1 MGWLSP
7 NHQSIHPT
15 IRQSKFNMAEATQ
28 NVQATTTAT
37 ATRGTRKER
46 IGEVISNKMT
56 KTIVVRVERRF
67 PHPRFKKVVTGYKK
81 LYAHD
86 EKAEAK
92 VGDTVR
98 IEETRPLSKLK
109 RWRLVEVLEKGS
121 GVAPVAV

>member
-1 MGWLSP
+1 M
-7 NHQSIHPT
+7 
-15 IRQSKFNMAEATQ
+15 
-28 NVQATTTAT
+28 TTAT
-37 ATRGTRKER
+37 ATRGNRKER

-81 LYAHD
+81 FYAHD